1 MVGAGV
7 SLRSRRPS
15 FRVRLESLR
24 TVITPLSYGLNPLGR
39 PRPSASA
46 GLSLGSPTLLL
57 DASLLSGS
65 DGDPIGTWTN
75 TGSAGGSFTA
85 SGSTRPTLQTAE
97 RNGKNVVRGD
107 GTDDVLDGNTFA
119 TYFGSSAKTIIA
131 VVKTPAS
138 FGIHANVYDAP
149 PWLADSGGYFGLHAV
164 QRADNRY
171 EAYNY
176 DTAVD
181 LVSLTLSTSTWYV
194 LTYLHDGVDLKA
206 AVDTAALSTIASGA
220 TNALV
225 GSIRLFRNYSTA
237 YLAADIAMIVGWN
250 SALND
255 TDRANYRDQIR
266 TYWGF

>member
-15 FRVRLESLR
+15 FRARLERLR

-181 LVSLTLSTSTWYV
+181 LVSV
-194 LTYLHDGVDLKA
+194 AARQPVVDDGSDLWCITHRIWRNPVTHRPSSRISSQRGA
-206 AVDTAALSTIASGA
+206 ATT
-220 TNALV
+220 
-225 GSIRLFRNYSTA
+225 RLAFQER
-237 YLAADIAMIVGWN
+237 
-250 SALND
+250 SAHLG
-255 TDRANYRDQIR
+255 R
-266 TYWGF
+266 